1 MSETTSVSDTES
13 DSPDTDT
20 YTAQLEREIT
30 RLREEYAAARRLQ
43 YRRTAIGLGFVG
55 LLALAGAVFL
65 QPIRDVLVVL
75 GATGVFAAIVTYYL
89 TPETFLPADVGERVS
104 ADLADNI
111 GSLVVELGLTADRIY
126 IPLSDQ
132 QRSRV
137 KLFVPRLETYDV
149 PEPTAL
155 DDLFVVSEQMHTSGV
170 ALTPTGSSL
179 FARFEEARR
188 APLADDPVRLVEQLA
203 TGLTDALEIAG
214 GVETE
219 LVDDTTLT
227 IRIFEN
233 RFGDT
238 TQFDHPAAS
247 FIAVGLALSVDTA
260 VSVEYHDT
268 DTPSTLRATY
278 RWDVSSSN

>member
-1 MSETTSVSDTES
+1 MSKTTPVPDAES
-13 DSPDTDT
+13 KPTDTDT
-20 YTAQLEREIT
+20 YTAQLERELT
-30 RLREEYAAARRLQ
+30 QLREEYATARRLQ
-43 YRRTAIGLGFVG
+43 YRRTAIGLGCVG
-55 LLALAGAVFL
+55 LLALTGAVFL

-75 GATGVFAAIVTYYL
+75 GITGVFAAILTYYL

-126 IPLSDQ
+126 VPLSN
-132 QRSRV
+132 QRRHPV
-137 KLFVPRLETYDV
+137 KLFIPRLETYDL
-149 PEPTAL
+149 PEPSAL
-155 DDLFVVSEQMHTSGV
+155 DDLFVISEQMHTSGV
-170 ALTPTGSSL
+170 SLTPAGTSL

-188 APLADDPVRLVEQLA
+188 APLADDPALLIEQLA

-219 LVDDTTLT
+219 LVDETTLT
-227 IRIFEN
+227 VRILEN

-247 FIAVGLALSVDTA
+247 FIAVGIALSVDTA
-260 VSVEYHDT
+260 VSAEYHDT
-268 DTPSTLRATY
+268 ETPSTLRVTY